1 MSTFAQ
7 SQRQKEI
14 KQCALEL
21 NKLSKIESNRICAD
35 CEHKP
40 AKWVSITFG
49 CWLCSKCAGIH
60 RGLGVHITFIKSS
73 TLDDWNYELLNKFKS
88 LGGNEAVNKI
98 YESKLKKREKINHET
113 NEYRSID
120 FITQKYVEKKW
131 MIKKQHHHK
140 KKNDKKLNRK
150 RSESKP
156 KKQDKDIPDLLNFNH
171 EYKSYDDDKPSNWVK
186 FTENED
192 EIKAV
197 HVEDG
202 DDMMP
207 SLLNLNEMHNF
218 AFSDLSKANNIY
230 CQDIMD
236 IDNDNSINKL
246 DKAAIL
252 SMYKS
257 DNNGNNNNNNN
268 NNTKLENKDKKIEIA
283 KFNPFD
289 YINDIVGNAGSY
301 VYSANVSC

>member
-1 MSTFAQ
+1 MILFC
-7 SQRQKEI
+7 R
-14 KQCALEL
+14 
-21 NKLSKIESNRICAD
+21 
-35 CEHKP
+35 
-40 AKWVSITFG
+40 
-49 CWLCSKCAGIH
+49 
-60 RGLGVHITFIKSS
+60 
-73 TLDDWNYELLNKFKS
+73 NYELLNKFKS

-98 YESKLKKREKINHET
+98 YESKLKQKEKINHET

-140 KKNDKKLNRK
+140 KKNNKKLNKK

-156 KKQDKDIPDLLNFNH
+156 KKQDKDIPDLLNFNL
-171 EYKSYDDDKPSNWVK
+171 EYKSYNDDDDKPSNWVK
-186 FTENED
+186 FTENEGV
-192 EIKAV
+192 IKAA
-197 HVEDG
+197 HIEDG
-202 DDMMP
+202 DDTMP

-218 AFSDLSKANNIY
+218 AFSDLSKANKIY

-246 DKAAIL
+246 DKVAIL

-268 NNTKLENKDKKIEIA
+268 NPLAPFPKGEIMSNNTKLEHEDKKIEIA